1 MHFVCGEE
9 NKRRRMIN
17 ASTVKVS
24 GKKRFSDTFV
34 SLSFDHRTKDR
45 RFDDSF
51 DPPMEL
57 LMKYIN
63 LW

>member
-24 GKKRFSDTFV
+24 GKKDFQIPLSPYRSIAVPKTDV
-34 SLSFDHRTKDR
+34 STL
-45 RFDDSF
+45 
-51 DPPMEL
+51 
-57 LMKYIN
+57 
-63 LW
+63 